1 VTPLE
6 KAAIDAARAMVKEVK
21 EDNST
26 NELFT
31 RFLGYRDLRAAIA
44 ALDAAPTQ
52 RRGAGCPRPHHLLI
66 RGEVCPDCRFAPVE
80 EERCPTCAGTGAPWG
95 DEGGTD
101 CLACGGTGKAKGVD
115 ADGAACWCCIPSM
128 IPYRGH
134 DTGCETARA
143 ALGVE
148 RGTDHG

>member
-31 RFLGYRDLRAAIA
+31 RFLGYRDLRAALA
-44 ALDAAPTQ
+44 TLDA
-52 RRGAGCPRPHHLLI
+52 
-66 RGEVCPDCRFAPVE
+66 
-80 EERCPTCAGTGAPWG
+80 
-95 DEGGTD
+95 
-101 CLACGGTGKAKGVD
+101 
-115 ADGAACWCCIPSM
+115 
-128 IPYRGH
+128 
-134 DTGCETARA
+134 ARA